1 MLHALCD
8 FLERSGEMDY
18 LTLSLFS
25 MVLIG
30 FNTFAVKLV
39 SQHLHPAIVL
49 VTKFGIGFVGLLVYL
64 HYVKVPFV
72 FNKYVVYGC
81 LIGLWWSGIMVLY
94 YTAIARGPLSVVIP
108 IFNLNLV
115 IPAVLGFIFLNEA
128 ITVSKV
134 SRVDFCL
141 PGRGAFGK
149 IGFQGVTFRGFKG

>member
-1 MLHALCD
+1 MLHAPRD
-8 FLERSGEMDY
+8 FLLKEPVMDY
-18 LTLSLFS
+18 LTLSLLS

-81 LIGLWWSGIMVLY
+81 LIGLWWSGIMCF
-94 YTAIARGPLSVVIP
+94 IIRRS
-108 IFNLNLV
+108 
-115 IPAVLGFIFLNEA
+115 PADLFPWSSPFSI
-128 ITVSKV
+128 
-134 SRVDFCL
+134 
-141 PGRGAFGK
+141 
-149 IGFQGVTFRGFKG
+149 